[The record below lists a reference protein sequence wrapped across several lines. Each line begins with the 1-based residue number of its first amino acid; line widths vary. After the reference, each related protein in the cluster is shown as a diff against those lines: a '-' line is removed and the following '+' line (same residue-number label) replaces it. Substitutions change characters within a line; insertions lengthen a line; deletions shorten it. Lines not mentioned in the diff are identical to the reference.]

1 MRIIRFK
8 YLNYIFKCKTWVSFV
23 LCQYFIQEGI
33 KTITGENLSVQAAS
47 TLEMSTSLRLELC
60 EVARTARTNTRNTER
75 ELQEVV
81 VSSDQVAEEANLRRR
96 EVRTKENEVTR
107 IVEEIA
113 NFRLLVESEEKCL
126 DDQLGMVK
134 DELHQLHQLKSEQ
147 RVDTDKLRRELTSS
161 ETRLIQIQQQRRE
174 DYLAGQKFLKHVADR
189 TVTYLEDCTKYRDQA
204 SCAMLDEVNKRLRD
218 INSARREIE
227 IRVTKALEDS
237 QKRL

>member
-1 MRIIRFK
+1 MEI
-8 YLNYIFKCKTWVSFV
+8 
-23 LCQYFIQEGI
+23 
-33 KTITGENLSVQAAS
+33 
-47 TLEMSTSLRLELC
+47 STSVRLELC

-75 ELQEVV
+75 YLQEVV

-96 EVRTKENEVTR
+96 EVSTKENEITR
-107 IVEEIA
+107 LVEEIA
-113 NFRLLVESEEKCL
+113 NFRLLIKSEEKSL

-134 DELHQLHQLKSEQ
+134 EELHQLKREQ
-147 RVDTDKLRRELTSS
+147 RIDTDKLRRELTSS

-227 IRVTKALEDS
+227 IRVIKALEDS

>member
-1 MRIIRFK
+1 MG
-8 YLNYIFKCKTWVSFV
+8 YSSFI
-23 LCQYFIQEGI
+23 LCRYFIQEGI

-96 EVRTKENEVTR
+96 EVRTKENEVPR
-107 IVEEIA
+107 LVEEIA
-113 NFRLLVESEEKCL
+113 NFKLLVESEEKCL

-134 DELHQLHQLKSEQ
+134 DELHQLKSEQ
-147 RVDTDKLRRELTSS
+147 RVNTDKLRRELTSS
-161 ETRLIQIQQQRRE
+161 ETRLNQIQQQRRE

-218 INSARREIE
+218 IRSAKRDIE
-227 IRVTKALEDS
+227 VRVTKALEDS
-237 QKRL
+237 KKRL